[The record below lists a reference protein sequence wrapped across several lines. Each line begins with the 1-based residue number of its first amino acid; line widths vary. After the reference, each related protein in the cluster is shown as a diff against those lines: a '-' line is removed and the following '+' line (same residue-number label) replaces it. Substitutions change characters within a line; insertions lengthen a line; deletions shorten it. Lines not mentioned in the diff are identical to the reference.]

1 MLRSGEKGTGD
12 LSEKTIG
19 EMFHVEQS
27 AVFEGGLIYGDDFF
41 A

>member
-1 MLRSGEKGTGD
+1 MGD

-27 AVFEGGLIYGDDFF
+27 GILDGGLISGDDFF